1 MESKNNNK
9 ITQTHRCRKQIGG
22 CQMRKMGLGYMS
34 EVKVTQ
40 SRSTLCDPMKYTVH
54 GILQARLLK

>member
-22 CQMRKMGLGYMS
+22 CQMQKMGFGYIS
-34 EVKVTQ
+34 EVKVAQ
-40 SRSTLCDPMKYTVH
+40 SRSTICDLKKYTIH
-54 GILQARLLK
+54 RILQARLLK